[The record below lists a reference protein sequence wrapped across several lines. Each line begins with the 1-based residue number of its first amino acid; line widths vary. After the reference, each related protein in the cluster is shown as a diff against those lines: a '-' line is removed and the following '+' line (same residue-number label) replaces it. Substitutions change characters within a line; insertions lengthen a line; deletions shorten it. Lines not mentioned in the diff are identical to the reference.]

1 MINED
6 DYAECTWA

>member
-6 DYAECTWA
+6 DYAECMWA